1 MSTITQFPS
10 GNTQYRIEF
19 DYLARTFVVVTLVNS
34 SNPTMNRVLEVGRDY
49 RFLNPT
55 MIEML
60 VDQSGFDIVRIHRQ
74 TGTNLV
80 VDFRNGSVLT
90 ASDLTNAELQA
101 IHIAEEGR
109 DQTVDLAKEYA
120 AAAGSSAGNAK
131 DSEDE
136 ARRIAASIKA
146 AGLFGYIT
154 RRSFEKGFN
163 ITTWNEALLWEA
175 NGEYYR
181 WDGELPKIV
190 PAGSTPDSTG
200 EVKLGEW
207 VSVGDASLRSNLAAE
222 GGVSLV
228 NGAVKSEDF
237 ELYKNQSFEKNRFN
251 FTFGNKHS
259 RSFNNNLRLQLQTYV
274 ENVFNFAPKT
284 VSLPGGRL
292 VTIYT
297 VKDGANIDPGQDG
310 TPMHIDF
317 MISDDNGVNW
327 MKKGTVVNKGA
338 GYATSETVLFLNN
351 NDGYLYC
358 FFTSMKG
365 ITGWGHAQQGTDP
378 DKTST
383 IEYCVSKDRGETW
396 SAPVDITAAVKPA
409 GAYFSSI
416 APTQV
421 GYING
426 RPAIP
431 YYYLTTISSGI
442 VEGYI
447 TTDADGNYI
456 YGEDVRKDTDTDTI
470 GTSGGEIGFGNFYD
484 GTPFAIERAAD
495 TTTKSYKIAI
505 QKLLMQDSSGKWV
518 VKGQFPTT
526 NCMAS
531 FLRVGPDYGFDKDYL
546 FVVAPVGPTGKFEG
560 RANLRLFDCTDDFSN
575 PQDKGLLSESV
586 HVETGYSSTVLLSSG
601 VFMSVW
607 NGRQW
612 TVNNSLYTVNR
623 LTGSNIIPVPFCGTF
638 KIVDTSKT
646 YAPDI
651 RVNEKVIG
659 LSDGLMYR
667 WNGSSFVRE
676 SAATT
681 STVNSVVS
689 TIDADAVDLL
699 YLDSGASGSEI
710 TKITGGYVGKTI
722 RILPLSSS
730 TVVTLAKQASG
741 VTVNE
746 RIMYNTSPGVT
757 KYKTNGE
764 FIQLTKTNYGW
775 YLDRPANSA

>member
-1 MSTITQFPS
+1 MATTPTNKPIPSEDPRDLKFNAGKIDEVVSGDNHYYTDRFGVRRFTIAGF
-10 GNTQYRIEF
+10 QY
-19 DYLARTFVVVTLVNS
+19 T
-34 SNPTMNRVLEVGRDY
+34 
-49 RFLNPT
+49 
-55 MIEML
+55 
-60 VDQSGFDIVRIHRQ
+60 
-74 TGTNLV
+74 
-80 VDFRNGSVLT
+80 
-90 ASDLTNAELQA
+90 
-101 IHIAEEGR
+101 AEEAIR
-109 DQTVDLAKEYA
+109 KY
-120 AAAGSSAGNAK
+120 
-131 DSEDE
+131 
-136 ARRIAASIKA
+136 
-146 AGLFGYIT
+146 GYIT
-154 RRSFEKGFN
+154 MDSFEDGATLTLPN
-163 ITTWNEALLWEA
+163 QTLHYEA

-181 WDGELPKIV
+181 WDGEFPKIV

-200 EVKLGEW
+200 EVKLGAW
-207 VSVGDASLRSNLAAE
+207 VSVGDASLRSDLAAE

-228 NGAVKSEDF
+228 NGAVKSEYF
-237 ELYKNQSFEKNRFN
+237 ELYKKQSFEKNRFN
-251 FTFGNKHS
+251 FTFGNRYS

-274 ENVFNFAPKT
+274 ENVFNFAPKA
-284 VSLPGGRL
+284 VSLPSGR
-292 VTIYT
+292 VVCIYT
-297 VKDGANIDPGQDG
+297 VKDGANVDPGQDG

-317 MISDDNGVNW
+317 MISDDNGVTW
-327 MKKGTVVNKGA
+327 STTGTVVNKGA
-338 GYATSETVLFLNN
+338 GYATTETVLFLNN

-365 ITGWGHAQQGTDP
+365 ITGWGHAQQGTNP
-378 DKTST
+378 DNTST

-447 TTDADGNYI
+447 TTDVDGNYI

-495 TTTKSYKIAI
+495 TTTKPYKIAI

-546 FVVAPVGPTGKFEG
+546 FVVAPIGPTGQFEM
-560 RANLRLFDCTDDFSN
+560 RANLRLFDCTNDFSN
-575 PQDKGLLSESV
+575 PQDKGVLSESV

-601 VFMSVW
+601 AFMSVW

-612 TVNNSLYTVNR
+612 TVNNSIYTVNR
-623 LTGSNIIPVPFCGTF
+623 LTASNIIPVPFCGTF

-676 SAATT
+676 NAATT

-689 TIDADAVDLL
+689 TIDADAADLF
-699 YLDSGASGSEI
+699 YLDSATSGSLI
-710 TKITGGYVGKTI
+710 TNITGGYIGKTI
-722 RILPLSSS
+722 RILPLSSN
-730 TVVTLAKQASG
+730 TEVTLVKQASG
-741 VTVNE
+741 VNVNE
-746 RIMYNTSPGVT
+746 RIMYNTSSGVT

-764 FIQLTKTNYGW
+764 LIQVTRTNFGW

>member
-1 MSTITQFPS
+1 MATTPTNKPIPS
-10 GNTQYRIEF
+10 EDPRDLKFNAGKIDE
-19 DYLARTFVVVTLVNS
+19 VVTS
-34 SNPTMNRVLEVGRDY
+34 DAHYYTD
-49 RFLNPT
+49 RFGVRRFT
-55 MIEML
+55 IA
-60 VDQSGFDIVRIHRQ
+60 GFQ
-74 TGTNLV
+74 YT
-80 VDFRNGSVLT
+80 
-90 ASDLTNAELQA
+90 
-101 IHIAEEGR
+101 AEEAIR
-109 DQTVDLAKEYA
+109 KY
-120 AAAGSSAGNAK
+120 
-131 DSEDE
+131 
-136 ARRIAASIKA
+136 
-146 AGLFGYIT
+146 GYIT
-154 RRSFEKGFN
+154 MDSFEDGATLTLPN
-163 ITTWNEALLWEA
+163 QTLRYEA

-181 WDGELPKIV
+181 WDGEFPKVV

-200 EVKLGEW
+200 EVELGAW

-237 ELYKNQSFEKNRFN
+237 ELYKKQSFEKNRFN
-251 FTFGNKHS
+251 FTFGNKYS

-297 VKDGANIDPGQDG
+297 VKEGANSDPGQDG

-327 MKKGTVVNKGA
+327 TQTGTVVNKGIS
-338 GYATSETVLFLNN
+338 YATSETILFLNN

-378 DKTST
+378 DTTST

-456 YGEDVRKDTDTDTI
+456 YGEDVRKDTDTDTL

-495 TTTKSYKIAI
+495 TTTKPYKIAI
-505 QKLLMQDSSGKWV
+505 QKLLMQDPSGKWV

-531 FLRVGPDYGFDKDYL
+531 FLRVGPDFGFDKDYL
-546 FVVAPVGPTGKFEG
+546 FVVAPIGQTGQFEG
-560 RANLRLFDCTDDFSN
+560 RANLRLFDCTNDFSN

-601 VFMSVW
+601 AFMSVW

-612 TVNNSLYTVNR
+612 TVNNAIYTVNR

-676 SAATT
+676 NAATT

-689 TIDADAVDLL
+689 TINADVVDLF
-699 YLDSGASGSEI
+699 YLDSETSGSLI
-710 TKITGGYVGKTI
+710 TNITGGYIGKTI
-722 RILPLSSS
+722 RILPLSSL
-730 TVVTLAKQASG
+730 TEVTLVKQAPG
-741 VTVNE
+741 VSVND
-746 RIMYNTSPGVT
+746 RIMYNTSSGVT
-757 KYKTNGE
+757 QYKTNGE
-764 FIQLTKTNYGW
+764 LIQLTKTNYGW

>member
-1 MSTITQFPS
+1 MSTTITNLPETSKVNGSDYLVLDQSDKTVKSTVSKFLTDTGVVLATQLKDTNGADLIQS
-10 GNTQYRIEF
+10 SNGNTVQEELNNNLLNDREQWRRS
-19 DYLARTFVVVTLVNS
+19 LAEAGLTLV
-34 SNPTMNRVLEVGRDY
+34 D
-49 RFLNPT
+49 
-55 MIEML
+55 
-60 VDQSGFDIVRIHRQ
+60 
-74 TGTNLV
+74 
-80 VDFRNGSVLT
+80 GSF
-90 ASDLTNAELQA
+90 
-101 IHIAEEGR
+101 EEGATLNNNT
-109 DQTVDLAKEYA
+109 DAVWYI
-120 AAAGSSAGNAK
+120 AGGQC
-131 DSEDE
+131 
-136 ARRIAASIKA
+136 
-146 AGLFGYIT
+146 YT
-154 RRSFEKGFN
+154 
-163 ITTWNEALLWEA
+163 
-175 NGEYYR
+175 
-181 WDGELPKIV
+181 WDGAFPKAV
-190 PAGSTPDSTG
+190 PADSTPTSTG
-200 EVKLGEW
+200 GIGPSAW
-207 VSVGDASLRSNLAAE
+207 VNVGDASLRSNLADDD
-222 GGVSLV
+222 GVDLV
-228 NGAVKSEDF
+228 NGAVKDKDF
-237 ELYKNQSFEKNRFN
+237 ELYKRLSFAKNRFN
-251 FTFGNKHS
+251 FTFGNKYS
-259 RSFNNNLRLQLQTYV
+259 RSFNNNLRLQLQTYE
-274 ENVFNFAPKT
+274 ENVFNFAPKA
-284 VSLPGGRL
+284 VSLPSGR
-292 VTIYT
+292 VVCIYT
-297 VKDGANIDPGQDG
+297 VKDGANVDPGQDG
-310 TPMHIDF
+310 TPMHIDYL
-317 MISDDNGVNW
+317 ISDDNGVNW
-327 MKKGTVVNKGA
+327 TTGTVVNKGP

-351 NDGYLYC
+351 LDGYLYC

-365 ITGWGHAQQGTDP
+365 ITGWGHAQQGTNP
-378 DKTST
+378 DTTST
-383 IEYCVSKDRGETW
+383 IEYVVSKDGGNTW
-396 SAPVDITAAVKPA
+396 STPVDITPLVKPS

-426 RPAIP
+426 KPAIP
-431 YYYLTTISSGI
+431 YYYLTQLSTGI

-447 TTDADGNYI
+447 TIDDSGNYA
-456 YGEDVRKDTDTDTI
+456 YGEDVRKDTDTDTL

-495 TTTKSYKIAI
+495 TTTKPYKIAI

-546 FVVAPVGPTGKFEG
+546 FVVAPIGPTGQFEG
-560 RANLRLFDCTDDFSN
+560 RANLRLFDCTNDFSN
-575 PQDKGLLSESV
+575 PQDKGLLSVSV

-601 VFMSVW
+601 AFMSVW

-612 TVNNSLYTVNR
+612 TVNNSIYTVNR
-623 LTGSNIIPVPFCGTF
+623 LTGSSVIPVPFCGTF

-676 SAATT
+676 NAATT

-689 TIDADAVDLL
+689 TIDADAADLL
-699 YLDSGASGSEI
+699 YLDSGASDSAI

-730 TVVTLAKQASG
+730 TVVTLVKQASG
-741 VTVNE
+741 VNVNE
-746 RIMYNTSPGVT
+746 RIMYNTSSGVT

>member
-1 MSTITQFPS
+1 MSSGCGDVLSLADLQTAKKHQIFEAEVITGKS
-10 GNTQYRIEF
+10 GGVAGGADI
-19 DYLARTFVVVTLVNS
+19 DYA
-34 SNPTMNRVLEVGRDY
+34 
-49 RFLNPT
+49 
-55 MIEML
+55 
-60 VDQSGFDIVRIHRQ
+60 
-74 TGTNLV
+74 
-80 VDFRNGSVLT
+80 
-90 ASDLTNAELQA
+90 TNAVTGQTQKTLPA
-101 IHIAEEGR
+101 VLR
-109 DQTVDLAKEYA
+109 DAGFSPVSWDFSTGGTLTVNDRDKVVYDPVSQTWYSYA
-120 AAAGSSAGNAK
+120 GV
-131 DSEDE
+131 
-136 ARRIAASIKA
+136 
-146 AGLFGYIT
+146 
-154 RRSFEKGFN
+154 
-163 ITTWNEALLWEA
+163 
-175 NGEYYR
+175 
-181 WDGELPKIV
+181 LPVTV
-190 PAGSTPDSTG
+190 PAGFNP
-200 EVKLGEW
+200 
-207 VSVGDASLRSNLAAE
+207 VGSADWKPWTDPTLREELAE
-222 GGVSLV
+222 ENGVSLV
-228 NGAVKSEDF
+228 GGAASIDFVSE
-237 ELYKNQSFEKNRFN
+237 SFNSYALRDVSQNRFN
-251 FTFGNKHS
+251 FTFGNKYS

-297 VKDGANIDPGQDG
+297 VKEGANSDPGQDG
-310 TPMHIDF
+310 TPMHVDF

-327 MKKGTVVNKGA
+327 TQTGTVVNKGVS
-338 GYATSETVLFLNN
+338 YATSETVLFLNN

-378 DKTST
+378 DTTST

-495 TTTKSYKIAI
+495 TTTKPYKIAI
-505 QKLLMQDSSGKWV
+505 QKLLVKDSSGNWV

-546 FVVAPVGPTGKFEG
+546 FVAAPIGPTGQFEG
-560 RANLRLFDCTDDFSN
+560 RANLRLFDCTNDFSN
-575 PQDKGLLSESV
+575 PQDKGLLSDTV
-586 HVETGYSSTVLLSSG
+586 NVETGYSSTVLLSSG
-601 VFMSVW
+601 AMMSVW

-612 TVNNSLYTVNR
+612 TVNNSIYTVNR
-623 LTGSNIIPVPFCGTF
+623 LVNNTVVPVPFCGTF
-638 KIVDTSKT
+638 KIVDTSRT
-646 YAPDI
+646 YGPDI
-651 RVNEKVIG
+651 RVGEKVIG

-667 WNGSSFVRE
+667 WNGSAFVRE
-676 SAATT
+676 NAATT
-681 STVNSVVS
+681 ATINSVVS
-689 TIDADAVDLL
+689 TINADTADLF
-699 YLDSGASGSEI
+699 YLDSSSTGSLL
-710 TKITGGYVGKTI
+710 TNITGGYVGK
-722 RILPLSSS
+722 RINLLPLSARAIF
-730 TVVTLAKQASG
+730 TLVRQASG
-741 VTVNE
+741 VSVND

-757 KYKTNGE
+757 QYKTNGE
-764 FIQLTKTNYGW
+764 LIQLTKTNYGW

>member
-10 GNTQYRIEF
+10 GSTRYRIEF

-34 SNPTMNRVLEVGRDY
+34 SNPTLNRVLEVGRDY

-74 TGTNLV
+74 TGTDLV

-90 ASDLTNAELQA
+90 AIDLTNAELQA

-120 AAAGSSAGNAK
+120 EAAGSSAGNAK

-136 ARRIAASIKA
+136 ARRIAASIKE

-163 ITTWNEALLWEA
+163 VTKWNEVLLWEED
-175 NGEYYR
+175 GEYYR
-181 WDGELPKIV
+181 WDGTLPKNV
-190 PAGSTPDSTG
+190 PAGSTPKSSDA
-200 EVKLGEW
+200 W
-207 VSVGDASLRSNLAAE
+207 VSVGDASLRSDLA
-222 GGVSLV
+222 GDDGVDLV
-228 NGAVKSEDF
+228 NGAVKDKDF
-237 ELYKNQSFEKNRFN
+237 ELYKRLSFAKNRFN

-259 RSFNNNLRLQLQTYV
+259 RSFNNNLSLQLQTYV
-274 ENVFNFAPKT
+274 ENVFNFAPKA
-284 VSLPGGRL
+284 VSLPGGR
-292 VTIYT
+292 VVCIYT

-310 TPMHIDF
+310 TPMHIDYL
-317 MISDDNGVNW
+317 ISDDNGVNW
-327 MKKGTVVNKGA
+327 TTGTVVNKGP

-351 NDGYLYC
+351 LDGYLYC

-365 ITGWGHAQQGTDP
+365 ITGWGHAQQGTNP
-378 DKTST
+378 DNTST

-396 SAPVDITAAVKPA
+396 SAPVDITSAVKPA

-447 TTDADGNYI
+447 TTDEDGNYI

-495 TTTKSYKIAI
+495 TTTKSYTIAI

-546 FVVAPVGPTGKFEG
+546 FVVAPVGSTGKFEG

-575 PQDKGLLSESV
+575 PQDKGLLSESA

-601 VFMSVW
+601 AFMSVW

-651 RVNEKVIG
+651 GVNEKVIG

-676 SAATT
+676 NAATT

-699 YLDSGASGSEI
+699 YLDSGASGSAI

-722 RILPLSSS
+722 RILPLSSR
-730 TVVTLAKQASG
+730 TVVTLVKQGGG
-741 VTVNE
+741 VNVNE
-746 RIMYNTSPGVT
+746 RIMYNTASGVT
-757 KYKTNGE
+757 QYKTNGE
-764 FIQLTKTNYGW
+764 LIQLTKTNYGW